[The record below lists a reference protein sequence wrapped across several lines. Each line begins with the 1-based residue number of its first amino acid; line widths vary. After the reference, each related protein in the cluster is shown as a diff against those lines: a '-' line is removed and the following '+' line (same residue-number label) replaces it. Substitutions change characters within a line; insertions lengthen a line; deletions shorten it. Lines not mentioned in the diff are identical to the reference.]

1 MKENP
6 DNNDIVQ
13 AMLDLRQA
21 AAENG
26 DTELAAQANALYEK
40 LSRKG
45 KIARVINVRHLL
57 HSLL

>member
-26 DTELAAQANALYEK
+26 DTELAAQA
-40 LSRKG
+40 KG
-45 KIARVINVRHLL
+45 GAENPPR
-57 HSLL
+57 S